1 MKFLKAALIFTL
13 AMSAYAQGANQA
25 SGDSEVANVSEAPV
39 VASKTDAPE
48 APVASTVP
56 EAPATQETP
65 ATPAAPAAPATQEA
79 PAAPAAPATQETSAA
94 PAAPATQEAPAVPA
108 NQDNSS
114 PNKAQV
120 IYSCVKP
127 NTIAF
132 TIDDGPTEHTPEL
145 LKALKEAG
153 IVATFYVNAANVLK
167 DPEGKPLDSVVPFIK
182 DIYEAGHEIGSHTY
196 NHACRTQTCKLNN
209 PQSKIMDT
217 KEAFTEQ
224 IVNNENV
231 IFEAIGKYP
240 ATYRAPYGDGQNPG
254 QVDET
259 MLEWLKELGYPY
271 AIHWD
276 IETQDMEYSNQSI
289 DIAFKQAQDHYNSE
303 TAQKDKLITLQ
314 HAIPVT
320 IEKIIPWIK
329 NEWMPKH
336 PNMQFVKVS
345 ECLGLTDKDVYR
357 TETSD
362 AKMIKASYALLISA
376 IVTILYLI

>member
-1 MKFLKAALIFTL
+1 
-13 AMSAYAQGANQA
+13 
-25 SGDSEVANVSEAPV
+25 
-39 VASKTDAPE
+39 
-48 APVASTVP
+48 
-56 EAPATQETP
+56 
-65 ATPAAPAAPATQEA
+65 
-79 PAAPAAPATQETSAA
+79 
-94 PAAPATQEAPAVPA
+94 
-108 NQDNSS
+108 
-114 PNKAQV
+114 
-120 IYSCVKP
+120 
-127 NTIAF
+127 
-132 TIDDGPTEHTPEL
+132 
-145 LKALKEAG
+145 
-153 IVATFYVNAANVLK
+153 
-167 DPEGKPLDSVVPFIK
+167 
-182 DIYEAGHEIGSHTY
+182 
-196 NHACRTQTCKLNN
+196 
-209 PQSKIMDT
+209 MDT